1 MRLRFRRA
9 VVLGAVCV
17 ALLPSCRDAQS
28 VAYDGPYAEQ
38 VRKYLP
44 KVEKATGLTFKT
56 PPKVERRSTAEVK
69 AFLEKEFNE
78 NLPAIE
84 LEGSSRAYKLLGLLP
99 DTMDL
104 RAFLLKLLGEQV
116 VGYYDPATKVLYVV
130 SDTSAGRAAI
140 VEVTIAHEL
149 VHALQDQYVPLDSIQ
164 KQRDDN
170 DRQTAAQSVMEGQAT
185 YEQMATML
193 GGDVAVRMPGGWD
206 RVRDMIRENQTAMPV
221 FASAPML
228 LQETLL
234 FPYLSGAEFIR
245 RFKEANKGKAPWQPF
260 PASTEQVLHYEKY
273 AAGEKPIR
281 VELPAPLAGTK
292 VFENDLGEFETRLF
306 LFQALQDI
314 GTSARSAQG
323 WGGDRYVLV
332 NVGGGAAISWVTVW
346 DTPIDAGEF
355 RDAAQRVAQR
365 RLGVAGTGPAESKR
379 YEAKGRVLQI
389 DAVTV
394 QGKAAII
401 WTDVPAGSSP
411 RIIDA
416 TKVRLTEK

>member
-1 MRLRFRRA
+1 MRIVFRRA
-9 VVLGAVCV
+9 AFAIAACLV
-17 ALLPSCRDAQS
+17 LLPACRDAQT
-28 VAYDGPYAEQ
+28 VNYDGPYAEQ

-44 KVEKATGLTFKT
+44 QVEKATGLVFKT
-56 PPKVERRSTAEVK
+56 PPKVERRTTAEVK
-69 AFLEKEFNE
+69 SFLEKEFNE

-99 DTMDL
+99 DTLDL
-104 RAFLLKLLGEQV
+104 RAFLMKLLGEQV

-130 SDTSAGRAAI
+130 SDTAVARTAM

-170 DRQTAAQSVMEGQAT
+170 DRLTASQSVLEGQAT

-206 RVRDMIRENQTAMPV
+206 RVRDMIRENQTQMPV

-228 LQETLL
+228 MQETLL

-245 RFKEANKGKAPWQPF
+245 HYKEAKSGKPPWQPF
-260 PASTEQVLHYEKY
+260 PTSTEQVMHYERF
-273 AAGEKPIR
+273 AAGDKPQK
-281 VELPAPLAGTK
+281 VELPPLLAGTK
-292 VFENDLGEFETRLF
+292 VYENDLGEFETRLF
-306 LFQALQDI
+306 LFQSLQDI
-314 GTSARSAQG
+314 ATAARSAEG
-323 WGGDRYVLV
+323 WGGDRYVVANL
-332 NVGGGAAISWVTVW
+332 GGGAGISWVTVW

-365 RLGVAGTGPAESKR
+365 RMGVAGTGAPESRR

-389 DAVTV
+389 DAATV

-401 WTDVPAGSSP
+401 WTDVPSGNAP
-411 RIIDA
+411 RLIDVS
-416 TKVRLTEK
+416 KVRLTEK